1 MIARNLV
8 WTFKG
13 TLALVVVGMVSMIID
28 TRNNTLVSLIRDLL
42 D

>member
-13 TLALVVVGMVSMIID
+13 TLALVGMVSIIID